1 MTQPFSDARLPEVLA
16 RVTYQLVALE
26 YRRSKHDKPTPG
38 QIISRVIRQV
48 NAIGHQNLRMYA
60 TSMYYSVVTEKAIS
74 RKWLSEVTD
83 RSRMGCDLRTSCFAA
98 YKGTRRDP
106 RVTNRGVGLRKA
118 SVLPDGFN
126 ALGPDCREEESY
138 D

>member
-1 MTQPFSDARLPEVLA
+1 MTQPFSEARLPEVLA

-26 YRRSKHDKPTPG
+26 YRRTRHKNPTPG

-74 RKWLSEVTD
+74 RKWLIEVIE
-83 RSRMGCDLRTSCFAA
+83 RSRMGYDIRTSCYAA

-106 RVTNRGVGLRKA
+106 RVTNRGSGAARILRQRSTTKTGQVIA
-118 SVLPDGFN
+118 MRS
-126 ALGPDCREEESY
+126 
-138 D
+138 